1 MAAASRDPLI
11 ATRASSDTKARFA
24 ALAAARGMTESRLLM
39 LLIDTVLERNSA
51 DASSRSDASATERV
65 TVRLRPGDRALLDAR
80 AAMRRMKSASYVVAL
95 IRAHVR
101 GQAPLPK
108 DEIDALK
115 VTVSHLTAL
124 RRQLEETARAANAA
138 ADLDMLRRLQETAT
152 HVEDVRRHVA
162 EIVKT
167 NLMSWEASDA

>member
-1 MAAASRDPLI
+1 
-11 ATRASSDTKARFA
+11 
-24 ALAAARGMTESRLLM
+24 MTESRLLM
-39 LLIDTVLERNSA
+39 LLIDTVLEHNSA
-51 DASSRSDASATERV
+51 DPSQHADTCATERI
-65 TVRLRPGDRALLDAR
+65 TLRLRPGDRALLDAR
-80 AAMRRMKSASYVVAL
+80 AAARRMKSASYVVAL
-95 IRAHVR
+95 VRAHVR
-101 GQAPLPK
+101 HQAPLPK

-124 RRQLEETARAANAA
+124 RRQLEETARAANAS
-138 ADLDMLRRLQETAT
+138 ADLDILRRLQETAS